1 MKAFQ
6 NKNRRQARIDFSGIN
21 LGLILDRVRKGIA
34 TPEEKVMLASFSGRF
49 LRYWQDELELIN
61 QGIINQWSLT
71 PTKP

>member
-1 MKAFQ
+1 MKAYQ
-6 NKNRRQARIDFSGIN
+6 HKYRQKAQMDFSGIN

-34 TPEEKVMLASFSGRF
+34 TPEEKFMLASFSGRF

>member
-1 MKAFQ
+1 MKLYHY
-6 NKNRRQARIDFSGIN
+6 KKRRKAQIDFSGID

-34 TPEEKVMLASFSGRF
+34 TTEEKSILASFSGRF

-71 PTKP
+71 PTKS